1 MSIPS
6 YQDFMLP
13 VLKKAATG
21 SVHIS
26 DVIKSIAEEM
36 QLSDKERRLTIPS
49 GRSLLYER
57 VSWAKT
63 YLMQAGLLERTGRGS
78 FKISQDG
85 KALLA
90 KKLDRVDNKIL
101 ADYSSFQDFLKRGKK
116 DSEKSEKFNKYV
128 GAEELSPEE
137 SIHQSLEK
145 IKAALSE
152 ELIRRILKANPSF
165 FESLII
171 KLLVEMGYSNNTEEA
186 WEHSG
191 KSGDEGI
198 DGIINQDVLG
208 VDKIYIQ
215 AKRYANHHS
224 VTSTDLRNF
233 IGALDMCRAVKGVFV
248 TTSGF
253 TTEAKKTVRK
263 SSKNIVLIDGKK
275 LTELMIKYGVGCK
288 TKETIRIPKIDEDF
302 YEEM

>member
-1 MSIPS
+1 
-6 YQDFMLP
+6 MLP

-165 FESLII
+165 FEGLII

-288 TKETIRIPKIDEDF
+288 TKEPIRIPKIDEDF

>member
-1 MSIPS
+1 
-6 YQDFMLP
+6 MLP

-165 FESLII
+165 FEGLII

-233 IGALDMCRAVKGVFV
+233 IGALDMCRAVKGAFV

-288 TKETIRIPKIDEDF
+288 TKEPIRIPKIDEDF

>member
-36 QLSDKERRLTIPS
+36 QISHEERRLTIPS

-101 ADYSSFQDFLKRGKK
+101 ASYPSFQDFLKRGKK
-116 DSEKSEKFNKYV
+116 DSEKSEKSNKYV
-128 GAEELSPEE
+128 GSEELSPEE
-137 SIHQSLEK
+137 IIHLSLEK

-171 KLLVEMGYSNNTEEA
+171 KLLVEMGYSNNTDEA

-248 TTSGF
+248 TTSEF
-253 TTEAKKTVRK
+253 TSEAKKTVRK